1 MQNCKFFTHHFHNY
15 YHILYAI
22 RYAVSPPHDESIY
35 WAIQNVKEDSG
46 FQLTLARMC

>member
-1 MQNCKFFTHHFHNY
+1 MKTQNIKLGSHTQDTG
-15 YHILYAI
+15 
-22 RYAVSPPHDESIY
+22 PPHDESIY